1 MMLFVRSNVD
11 VEKKREKFEKE
22 IKRIENEIERCSR
35 MLGKRVNR
43 LRFFKRK
50 LVWIRNF
57 FDLMGLL
64 LGNESED
71 VFKDLMDY
79 VDDFVYIDF
88 KYFLVD
94 EKWFFDEVEGIR
106 EKEVEIKMESEELDL
121 VNNKIDLLYEFK

>member
-1 MMLFVRSNVD
+1 
-11 VEKKREKFEKE
+11 
-22 IKRIENEIERCSR
+22 
-35 MLGKRVNR
+35 
-43 LRFFKRK
+43 
-50 LVWIRNF
+50 
-57 FDLMGLL
+57 MGLL

-71 VFKDLMDY
+71 IFKDLMNY